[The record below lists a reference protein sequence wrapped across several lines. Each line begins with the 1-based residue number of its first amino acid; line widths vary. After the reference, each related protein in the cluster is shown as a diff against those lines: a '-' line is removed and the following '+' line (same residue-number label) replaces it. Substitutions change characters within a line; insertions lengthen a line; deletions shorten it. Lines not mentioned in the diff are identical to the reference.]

1 MNTELLELL
10 VRLDAAFRTIA
21 IVSGQYKIELMRL
34 NANAHRLHSQIGQE
48 MINCRRTQRA
58 SIKYKEL
65 VASLETV
72 IETMEQYLIMATL
85 LS

>member
-1 MNTELLELL
+1 MNTALLENL

-21 IVSGQYKIELMRL
+21 TVNPEYRRQLLKL
-34 NANAHRLHSQIGQE
+34 NDNAYRLHSQIGQE

-65 VASLETV
+65 VASLEIV